1 MKGEKSRKK
10 RYRNVRWI
18 NEIVYDVLDDILK
31 KAGTHRAAVIW
42 ADVVGEK
49 IAKYTKPKGVHR
61 RVLIIEVANP
71 VWRQQIEF
79 LKDDILKKMNDKLPE
94 KRKIKKIKF
103 TLGNDSNDIKED

>member
-1 MKGEKSRKK
+1 LKGEKSRKK

-61 RVLIIEVANP
+61 RVLIVEVANP